1 MTMFKPSGNAAI
13 CGLVLAMISAS
24 ALVAETPA
32 SAPEPAPA
40 PAPNGGTG
48 AIAGERFGA
57 WLLACPSSSQAKAAC
72 FLLQNV
78 SEALSPTIR
87 NYGDVFLFTRLG

>member
-1 MTMFKPSGNAAI
+1 MFKPSGNAAI

-48 AIAGERFGA
+48 AIAGERFGVLRFA
-57 WLLACPSSSQAKAAC
+57 ITVTYFCS
-72 FLLQNV
+72 
-78 SEALSPTIR
+78 R
-87 NYGDVFLFTRLG
+87 G